1 MTIHDAPK
9 RTAAEDALAT
19 AYGERFSRLPGNPDV
34 AHARDIAFD
43 ALKQAGL
50 PTRRVEAW
58 HYTDLRRLLSAVPPY
73 RPEPDV
79 RPVQVLLE
87 DSAVAI
93 LANGR
98 ALQADDN
105 IEGVTFTPVADL
117 LADGRIAPALVASGA
132 DDTVGAINAAFVS
145 DGWSMEIE
153 AGAEIDVPLEL
164 QNVHAG
170 GQVHAR
176 FPVRVRAGAKATIIE
191 RQTGDGEALV
201 SSVAN
206 LVLEE
211 GAEITWVLVQEQPRD
226 VTHMGRIAAELGPNA
241 KLTVFIMN
249 AGGKLVRQEVVVG
262 VKGEGAE
269 FRLRAVNLL
278 GGDTHTDL
286 TMVLDHMVPATTST
300 EIVRNVVTGKAS
312 GAFQGQIRVHQ
323 IAQKTD
329 ARMACNTLLLSDEA
343 DFSAKPELE
352 IFADDVACGHGA
364 TVTEIDRAHLFYLMA
379 RGIPESE
386 ARRLLVKAFLA
397 EVIEEL
403 EDEALVAALE
413 DRLEGWF
420 AAEG

>member
-211 GAEITWVLVQEQPRD
+211 GAEITWVLVQEQPRGVAD
-226 VTHMGRIAAELGPNA
+226 EAE
-241 KLTVFIMN
+241 
-249 AGGKLVRQEVVVG
+249 
-262 VKGEGAE
+262 GEG
-269 FRLRAVNLL
+269 
-278 GGDTHTDL
+278 
-286 TMVLDHMVPATTST
+286 
-300 EIVRNVVTGKAS
+300 
-312 GAFQGQIRVHQ
+312 
-323 IAQKTD
+323 
-329 ARMACNTLLLSDEA
+329 
-343 DFSAKPELE
+343 
-352 IFADDVACGHGA
+352 
-364 TVTEIDRAHLFYLMA
+364 
-379 RGIPESE
+379 
-386 ARRLLVKAFLA
+386 
-397 EVIEEL
+397 
-403 EDEALVAALE
+403 
-413 DRLEGWF
+413 
-420 AAEG
+420 

>member
-9 RTAAEDALAT
+9 LTAAEQALVD

-43 ALKQAGL
+43 TLKQAGL

-58 HYTDLRRLLSAVPPY
+58 HYTDLRRLLSAVPAY
-73 RPEPDV
+73 KPEPDV

-117 LADGRIAPALVASGA
+117 LADGRIAPALVASGG
-132 DDTVGAINAAFVS
+132 DDTVGALNAAFVS
-145 DGWSMEIE
+145 DGWYMEIE
-153 AGAEIDVPLEL
+153 AGAEIDVPLEI
-164 QNVHAG
+164 QNLHAG

-176 FPVRVRAGAKATIIE
+176 FPVKVGAGAKATIVE
-191 RQTGDGEALV
+191 RQAGDGEALV

-206 LVLEE
+206 LVLDE

-226 VTHMGRIAAELGPNA
+226 VTHLGRIAAELGRDA
-241 KLTVFIMN
+241 KLTIFIMN
-249 AGGKLVRQEVVVG
+249 AGGKLVRQEIVVG
-262 VKGEGAE
+262 VKGEGAD
-269 FRLRAVNLL
+269 FRLRAINLL

-286 TMVLDHMVPATTST
+286 TMVLDHAVPSTTST

-312 GAFQGQIRVHQ
+312 GVFQGQIKVHQ

-329 ARMACNTLLLSDEA
+329 ARMACNTLLLSDDA

-379 RGIPESE
+379 RGIPESD

-403 EDEALVAALE
+403 EDEALVTALE

-420 AAEG
+420 ANEG